1 MCTWAGMSRM
11 CSAAQVTAA
20 AAALA
25 LAGARPSELEAG
37 GESSDSPCRGA
48 PGGPDSAASVATRR
62 EGVEGP
68 AMVRQAGGDAA
79 GVRELFAVPE
89 A

>member
-37 GESSDSPCRGA
+37 GESSDSPGRGA
-48 PGGPDSAASVATRR
+48 PGGPDPAASVATRR
-62 EGVEGP
+62 
-68 AMVRQAGGDAA
+68 
-79 GVRELFAVPE
+79 PE
-89 A
+89 AKGARAARVLMALPWSARRAAMRRG